1 MKMQFPVD
9 VNEYERAGSNERY
22 IIPDNTYTLEVM
34 EVTPD
39 GTSKNGDPKINF
51 KLGLVEFLNNPDWPY
66 NRWLYHSIFL
76 IPMGKKGHGIA
87 LHFLKVLGAVPDEQ
101 GIINIEPSEFI
112 GRKTGTH
119 LSQKQMLQYVKE
131 GCPCFEHSG
140 QTLFEKDLTH
150 FLEWLRNRRPARQI
164 KAQERI
170 KRIWGR

>member
-1 MKMQFPVD
+1 MTMQFPVD

-112 GRKTGTH
+112 GRRF
-119 LSQKQMLQYVKE
+119 SAFVY
-131 GCPCFEHSG
+131 S
-140 QTLFEKDLTH
+140 EKDAQGI
-150 FLEWLRNRRPARQI
+150 LRQ
-164 KAQERI
+164 RI
-170 KRIWGR
+170 NHIEPLPEVDTEEVPF